1 MAKKEEIKDVST
13 NELLEDIERR
23 EKAVSQRE
31 QEVSRLEEIK
41 KALENDYHN
50 KHTELDKLQQ
60 KVLTEKSDVL
70 ISKNSEINKLN
81 ESIAKASKE
90 LVAKNEE

>member
-1 MAKKEEIKDVST
+1 MAKKEEIIDVST

-50 KHTELDKLQQ
+50 ILNWISFNKKL
-60 KVLTEKSDVL
+60 
-70 ISKNSEINKLN
+70 
-81 ESIAKASKE
+81 
-90 LVAKNEE
+90 